1 MLQIFKEFILA
12 RLGEELEKRLHE
24 NGEFQQ
30 QTQRLKETGNAFKS
44 GCGMGQEGWKLYDE
58 FEEEFSKYNCLY
70 SEEAYK
76 LGFEDAIEVAA
87 EHQLKTKKSVL
98 KAQDMEHMVCLYDAA
113 KKLDTMLLGQGE
125 VCHGEGGILKD
136 FEKIFQ
142 VIASGTCSEITMLGE
157 DEAMER
163 IESVLE
169 NNEMSLEEKTR
180 ILTGLQ
186 EMDYEE

>member
-1 MLQIFKEFILA
+1 MLQVFKEFVLA

-24 NGEFQQ
+24 NREFLE
-30 QTQRLKETGNAFKS
+30 QTKLLREAGNAFKS
-44 GCGMGQEGWKLYDE
+44 GCGMGKEGWKLYDDL
-58 FEEEFSKYNCLY
+58 EEEYTKYNCLY

-76 LGFEDAIEVAA
+76 LGFEDAVEVAA

-98 KAQDMEHMVCLYDAA
+98 KAKDMEYMVCLYDAA
-113 KKLDTMLLGQGE
+113 KKLETVLLGQGE

-142 VIASGTCSEITMLGE
+142 VIASGTCSEITMLSQ

-163 IESVLE
+163 IEGILE
-169 NNEMSLEEKTR
+169 NKEMSTEEKAG
-180 ILTGLQ
+180 ILSGVQ
-186 EMDYEE
+186 EMDYKE